1 MSIDSRL
8 LRHDTLLIE
17 LGRGF
22 KIMTETRIQFNLAT
36 TPAPVTSPPLY
47 CCNNK
52 VHFIMP
58 FYVRAINAFPPAN
71 SLGRRPFTLLQ
82 PPFEKNLTAGP
93 SICLATDRQNSVL
106 NVF

>member
-22 KIMTETRIQFNLAT
+22 QIMTETRIQFNLAT
-36 TPAPVTSPPLY
+36 TPAPVISPPLY

-52 VHFIMP
+52 VHFILP
-58 FYVRAINAFPPAN
+58 FHVRAINAFPLGN
-71 SLGRRPFTLLQ
+71 ILGRRPFAFATTALL
-82 PPFEKNLTAGP
+82 
-93 SICLATDRQNSVL
+93 
-106 NVF
+106 